1 MVEISNITVSEL
13 KESVIACR
21 NAMRTEMPEYTEE
34 EFDKS
39 LPRAIKLVEAS
50 RNGVVKCHDNFLTG
64 IRVSF
69 DIVYPQYFTPQLQRY
84 HFIDIVSSS
93 SKDHRLSRIMEA
105 NCYNKYVSEEVKA
118 SVQKYLDAYNANPSY
133 ENHMILLSNCPLG
146 LQLFMRCST
155 NYMSLRNLYHQR
167 IHDKLKEDWGAVLDM
182 IRNLPYAEDFI
193 TLGK

>member
-1 MVEISNITVSEL
+1 MVTISNVKVYDL
-13 KESVIACR
+13 VESVCACR
-21 NAMRTEMPEYTEE
+21 NAMRTAPSDYSAED
-34 EFDKS
+34 FNRS
-39 LPRAIKLVEAS
+39 LVRAKKLAS
-50 RNGVVKCHDNFLTG
+50 LGSNSGHPNFLIG

-84 HFIDIVSSS
+84 HFIDIVSSG
-93 SKDHRLSRIMEA
+93 SKDHRLSSLMEA
-105 NCYNKYVSEEVKA
+105 NYYNEYVTEETKA
-118 SVQKYLDAYNANPSY
+118 RVQKYLDAYNANPSY
-133 ENHMILLSNCPLG
+133 ENYMVLLSNCPLG

-167 IHDKLKEDWGAVLDM
+167 IHDKLKEDWGAVLSM

>member
-1 MVEISNITVSEL
+1 MRVEPSDYSAEDF
-13 KESVIACR
+13 E
-21 NAMRTEMPEYTEE
+21 
-34 EFDKS
+34 KS
-39 LPRAIKLVEAS
+39 LVRAKKLAS
-50 RNGVVKCHDNFLTG
+50 LGSNSGHPNFLTG

-93 SKDHRLSRIMEA
+93 SKDHRLSKIMMAGSYNEYVTEETKA
-105 NCYNKYVSEEVKA
+105 N
-118 SVQKYLDAYNANPSY
+118 VQKYLDAYNADPSY
-133 ENHMILLSNCPLG
+133 ENHMVLLSNCPLG

-182 IRNLPYAEDFI
+182 VRNLPYAEDFI

>member
-1 MVEISNITVSEL
+1 MVTVSNVKVYDL
-13 KESVIACR
+13 VESVCACR
-21 NAMRTEMPEYTEE
+21 NAMRVEPSDYSSED
-34 EFDKS
+34 FKKS
-39 LPRAIKLVEAS
+39 LARAKKLAS
-50 RNGVVKCHDNFLTG
+50 LGSNSGHPNFLTG

-93 SKDHRLSRIMEA
+93 SKDHRLSKIMMAGSYNEYVTEETKA
-105 NCYNKYVSEEVKA
+105 N
-118 SVQKYLDAYNANPSY
+118 VQKYLDAYNADPSY
-133 ENHMILLSNCPLG
+133 ENHMVLLSNCPLG

-155 NYMSLRNLYHQR
+155 NYISLRNLYHQR

-193 TLGK
+193 TFGK

>member
-1 MVEISNITVSEL
+1 MVTISNIRVYDL
-13 KESVIACR
+13 RESVCSCR
-21 NAMRTEMPEYTEE
+21 NAMRVKPSDYSCDDFE
-34 EFDKS
+34 KS
-39 LPRAIKLVEAS
+39 LERAKKLAS
-50 RNGVVKCHDNFLTG
+50 LASNSGHPNFLVG

-93 SKDHRLSRIMEA
+93 SKDHRLSKIMEA
-105 NCYNKYVSEEVKA
+105 DGYNEYVTAETKA
-118 SVQKYLDAYNANPSY
+118 NVQKYLDAYNANPSY
-133 ENHMILLSNCPLG
+133 ENYMVLLSNCPLG

-167 IHDKLKEDWGAVLDM
+167 IHDKLKEDWGAVLNM
-182 IRNLPYAEDFI
+182 IRELPFAEDFI

>member
-1 MVEISNITVSEL
+1 MVEINNIKVYDL
-13 KESVIACR
+13 KESVCACR
-21 NAMRTEMPEYTEE
+21 NAMRVGPSDYSAED
-34 EFDKS
+34 FRKS
-39 LPRAIKLVEAS
+39 LGRAKQLANLS
-50 RNGVVKCHDNFLTG
+50 SNSGHPNFLIG

-105 NCYNKYVSEEVKA
+105 RWYNKYVTEKTKA
-118 SVQKYLDAYNANPSY
+118 NMQEYLDAYNANPSY
-133 ENHMILLSNCPLG
+133 KNYMVLLSNCPLG

-167 IHDKLKEDWGAVLDM
+167 IHDKLKEDWGAVLNM
-182 IRNLPYAEDFI
+182 IRSLPYAEDFI

>member
-1 MVEISNITVSEL
+1 MVTISNVKVYDLI
-13 KESVIACR
+13 ESVCACR
-21 NAMRTEMPEYTEE
+21 NAMRTVPSDYSAED
-34 EFDKS
+34 FKRS
-39 LPRAIKLVEAS
+39 LVRAKNLAS
-50 RNGVVKCHDNFLTG
+50 LGSNSGHPNFLTG

-69 DIVYPQYFTPQLQRY
+69 DVLYPQYFTPQLQRY

-93 SKDHRLSRIMEA
+93 SKDHRLSKIMMA
-105 NCYNKYVSEEVKA
+105 NGYNEYVTEETKA
-118 SVQKYLDAYNANPSY
+118 NVQKYLDAYNANPSY
-133 ENHMILLSNCPLG
+133 ENYMVLLSNCPLG

-167 IHDKLKEDWGAVLDM
+167 IHDKLKEDWGAVLSM

>member
-1 MVEISNITVSEL
+1 MVTISNVKVYDL
-13 KESVIACR
+13 VESVCACR
-21 NAMRTEMPEYTEE
+21 NAMRTVPSDYSAED
-34 EFDKS
+34 FNRS
-39 LPRAIKLVEAS
+39 LVRAKNLAS
-50 RNGVVKCHDNFLTG
+50 LGSNSGHPNFLTG

-93 SKDHRLSRIMEA
+93 SKDHRLSSLMEA
-105 NCYNKYVSEEVKA
+105 NYYNEYVTEEIKTR
-118 SVQKYLDAYNANPSY
+118 VQKYLDAYNANPSY
-133 ENHMILLSNCPLG
+133 ENYMVLLSNCPLG

-167 IHDKLKEDWGAVLDM
+167 IHDKLKEDWGAVLSM
-182 IRNLPYAEDFI
+182 IHNLPYAEDFI

>member
-1 MVEISNITVSEL
+1 MVEINNIKVYDL
-13 KESVIACR
+13 QESVCACR
-21 NAMRTEMPEYTEE
+21 NAMRVEPSDYSTED
-34 EFDKS
+34 FRKS
-39 LPRAIKLVEAS
+39 LERAKNLAS
-50 RNGVVKCHDNFLTG
+50 LSSNSGHPNFLIG

-84 HFIDIVSSS
+84 HFVDIVSSG

-105 NCYNKYVSEEVKA
+105 RWYNKYVTAKTKA
-118 SVQKYLDAYNANPSY
+118 DMQEYLDAYNANPSY
-133 ENHMILLSNCPLG
+133 ENYMVLLSNCPLG

-167 IHDKLKEDWGAVLDM
+167 IHDKLKEDWGAVLNM
-182 IRNLPYAEDFI
+182 IRSLPYAEDFI

>member
-1 MVEISNITVSEL
+1 MVEINNIKVYDL
-13 KESVIACR
+13 KESVCACR
-21 NAMRTEMPEYTEE
+21 NAMRVGPSDYSEE
-34 EFDKS
+34 DFRKS
-39 LPRAIKLVEAS
+39 LVRAKQLAS
-50 RNGVVKCHDNFLTG
+50 LSSNSGHPNFLIG

-105 NCYNKYVSEEVKA
+105 RWYNKYVTEKTKA
-118 SVQKYLDAYNANPSY
+118 NMQEYLDAYNANPSY
-133 ENHMILLSNCPLG
+133 KNYMVLLSNCPLG

-167 IHDKLKEDWGAVLDM
+167 IHDKLKEDWGAVLNM
-182 IRNLPYAEDFI
+182 IRSLPYAEDFI

>member
-1 MVEISNITVSEL
+1 MVTISNVKVYDL
-13 KESVIACR
+13 VESVCACR
-21 NAMRTEMPEYTEE
+21 NPMRTVPSDYSEE
-34 EFDKS
+34 DFNRS
-39 LPRAIKLVEAS
+39 LVRAKNLAS
-50 RNGVVKCHDNFLTG
+50 LGSNSGHPNFLTG

-93 SKDHRLSRIMEA
+93 SKDHRLSSLMEA
-105 NCYNKYVSEEVKA
+105 NYYNEYVTEETKA
-118 SVQKYLDAYNANPSY
+118 RVQKYLDAYNANPSY
-133 ENHMILLSNCPLG
+133 ENYMVLLSNCPLG

-167 IHDKLKEDWGAVLDM
+167 IHDKLKEDWGVVLGM

>member
-1 MVEISNITVSEL
+1 MVTISNVKVYDL
-13 KESVIACR
+13 VESVCACR
-21 NAMRTEMPEYTEE
+21 NAMRTVPSDYSAED
-34 EFDKS
+34 FNKS
-39 LPRAIKLVEAS
+39 LVRAKNLAS
-50 RNGVVKCHDNFLTG
+50 LGSNSGHPNFLIG

-93 SKDHRLSRIMEA
+93 SKDHRLSKIMMAGSYNEYVTEETKA
-105 NCYNKYVSEEVKA
+105 N
-118 SVQKYLDAYNANPSY
+118 VQKYLDAYNADPSY
-133 ENHMILLSNCPLG
+133 ENHMVLLSNCPLG

-167 IHDKLKEDWGAVLDM
+167 IHDKLKEDWGAVLNM

>member
-1 MVEISNITVSEL
+1 MVTISNVKVYDL
-13 KESVIACR
+13 VESVCACR
-21 NAMRTEMPEYTEE
+21 NPMRVKPSGYSAEDFE
-34 EFDKS
+34 KS
-39 LPRAIKLVEAS
+39 LIRAKKLAGLGS
-50 RNGVVKCHDNFLTG
+50 SSGHPNFLTG

-93 SKDHRLSRIMEA
+93 SKDYRLSNIMMA
-105 NCYNKYVSEEVKA
+105 NSYNEYVTEETKV
-118 SVQKYLDAYNANPSY
+118 SVQKYLDAYNADPSY
-133 ENHMILLSNCPLG
+133 ENYMVLLSNCPLG

-167 IHDKLKEDWGAVLDM
+167 IHDKLKEDWGAVLDVV
-182 IRNLPYAEDFI
+182 RTLPYAEDFI

>member
-1 MVEISNITVSEL
+1 MVTISNVRVYDL
-13 KESVIACR
+13 VESVCACR
-21 NAMRTEMPEYTEE
+21 NAMRVEPSDYSAKDFGE
-34 EFDKS
+34 S
-39 LPRAIKLVEAS
+39 LVRARKLAS
-50 RNGVVKCHDNFLTG
+50 LESNSGHPNFLTG

-93 SKDHRLSRIMEA
+93 SKDHRLSKIMMAGSYNEYVTEETKA
-105 NCYNKYVSEEVKA
+105 N
-118 SVQKYLDAYNANPSY
+118 VQKYLDAYNADPSY
-133 ENHMILLSNCPLG
+133 ENHMVLLSNCPLG

-193 TLGK
+193 TFGK

>member
-1 MVEISNITVSEL
+1 MLTMSSVKVYDL
-13 KESVIACR
+13 VESVCACR
-21 NAMRTEMPEYTEE
+21 NAMRTVPSDYSTED
-34 EFDKS
+34 FNRS
-39 LPRAIKLVEAS
+39 LARAKKLAS
-50 RNGVVKCHDNFLTG
+50 LGSNSGHPNFLIG

-69 DIVYPQYFTPQLQRY
+69 DILYPQYFTPQLQRY
-84 HFIDIVSSS
+84 HFIDIVSSI
-93 SKDHRLSRIMEA
+93 SKDHRLSKIMMAGSYNEYVTEETKA
-105 NCYNKYVSEEVKA
+105 N
-118 SVQKYLDAYNANPSY
+118 VQKYLDAYNADPSY
-133 ENHMILLSNCPLG
+133 ENHMVLLSNCPLG

>member
-1 MVEISNITVSEL
+1 MVEINNIKVYDL
-13 KESVIACR
+13 QESVCACR
-21 NAMRTEMPEYTEE
+21 NAMRVEPSDYSTED
-34 EFDKS
+34 FRKS
-39 LPRAIKLVEAS
+39 LERAKNLAS
-50 RNGVVKCHDNFLTG
+50 LSSNSGHPNFLIG

-84 HFIDIVSSS
+84 HFIDIVSSG

-105 NCYNKYVSEEVKA
+105 RWYNKYVTAKTKA
-118 SVQKYLDAYNANPSY
+118 DMQEYLDAYNANPSY
-133 ENHMILLSNCPLG
+133 ENYMVLLSNCPLG

-167 IHDKLKEDWGAVLDM
+167 IHDKLKEDWGAVLNM
-182 IRNLPYAEDFI
+182 IRSLPYAEDFI

>member
-1 MVEISNITVSEL
+1 MVTVSNVKVYDL
-13 KESVIACR
+13 IESVCACR
-21 NAMRTEMPEYTEE
+21 NAMRIEPSDYSAEDFE
-34 EFDKS
+34 KS
-39 LPRAIKLVEAS
+39 LARAKKLAGLGS
-50 RNGVVKCHDNFLTG
+50 NSGHPNFLTG

-93 SKDHRLSRIMEA
+93 SKDHRLSKIMMA
-105 NCYNKYVSEEVKA
+105 NGYNEYVTEETKA
-118 SVQKYLDAYNANPSY
+118 NVQKYLDAYNADPSY

-167 IHDKLKEDWGAVLDM
+167 IYDKLKEDWDAVLDM

>member
-1 MVEISNITVSEL
+1 MVTISNVRVYDL
-13 KESVIACR
+13 KESVCACR
-21 NAMRTEMPEYTEE
+21 NAMRTEPSNYSTE
-34 EFDKS
+34 DYIKS
-39 LPRAIKLVEAS
+39 LERAKKLAS
-50 RNGVVKCHDNFLTG
+50 LGSNSGHPNFLTG

-93 SKDHRLSRIMEA
+93 SKDHRLSRIMMADGYNEYVTEETKA
-105 NCYNKYVSEEVKA
+105 N
-118 SVQKYLDAYNANPSY
+118 VQKYLDAYNVDPSY
-133 ENHMILLSNCPLG
+133 ETYMVLLSNCPLG

-167 IHDKLKEDWGAVLDM
+167 IHDKLKEDWGAVLYM

>member
-1 MVEISNITVSEL
+1 MVEINNIKVYDL
-13 KESVIACR
+13 KESVCACR
-21 NAMRTEMPEYTEE
+21 NAMRVEPSDYSEE
-34 EFDKS
+34 DFRKS
-39 LPRAIKLVEAS
+39 LGRAKQLAGLS
-50 RNGVVKCHDNFLTG
+50 SNSGHPNFLVG

-105 NCYNKYVSEEVKA
+105 RWYNKYVTEKTKA
-118 SVQKYLDAYNANPSY
+118 NMQEYLDAYNANPSY
-133 ENHMILLSNCPLG
+133 KNYMVLLSNCPLG

-167 IHDKLKEDWGAVLDM
+167 IHDKLKEDWGAVLNM
-182 IRNLPYAEDFI
+182 IRSLPYAEDFI

>member
-1 MVEISNITVSEL
+1 MVTISNVKVYDL
-13 KESVIACR
+13 KESVCACR
-21 NAMRTEMPEYTEE
+21 NAMRTKPSDYSIEDYME
-34 EFDKS
+34 S
-39 LPRAIKLVEAS
+39 LVRAKKLAS
-50 RNGVVKCHDNFLTG
+50 LGSNSGHPNFLTG

-93 SKDHRLSRIMEA
+93 SKDHRLSKIMMA
-105 NCYNKYVSEEVKA
+105 DSYNKYVTKETKA
-118 SVQKYLDAYNANPSY
+118 NVQKYLDAYNADSSY
-133 ENHMILLSNCPLG
+133 ENYMVLLSNCPLG

>member
-1 MVEISNITVSEL
+1 MVEISNVKVYDL
-13 KESVIACR
+13 QESVCACR
-21 NAMRTEMPEYTEE
+21 NAMRVEPSDYSAEDFE
-34 EFDKS
+34 KS
-39 LPRAIKLVEAS
+39 LERAKKLAS
-50 RNGVVKCHDNFLTG
+50 LNSNSGHPNFLTG

-182 IRNLPYAEDFI
+182 IRSLPYAEDFI
-193 TLGK
+193 TLSK

>member
-1 MVEISNITVSEL
+1 MVTISNVKVYDL
-13 KESVIACR
+13 VESVCACR
-21 NAMRTEMPEYTEE
+21 NAMRTVPSDYSAEDFER
-34 EFDKS
+34 S
-39 LPRAIKLVEAS
+39 LVRAKNLAS
-50 RNGVVKCHDNFLTG
+50 LGSNSGHPNFLTG

-93 SKDHRLSRIMEA
+93 SKDHRLSKIMMA
-105 NCYNKYVSEEVKA
+105 NGYNEYVTEETKA
-118 SVQKYLDAYNANPSY
+118 CVQKYLDAYNAGPSY
-133 ENHMILLSNCPLG
+133 ENYMVLLSNCPLG

-167 IHDKLKEDWGAVLDM
+167 IHDKLKEDWGAVLSM

>member
-1 MVEISNITVSEL
+1 MVTISNVKVYDL
-13 KESVIACR
+13 VESVCACR
-21 NAMRTEMPEYTEE
+21 NAMRTAPSDYSAED
-34 EFDKS
+34 FNRS
-39 LPRAIKLVEAS
+39 LVRAKKLAS
-50 RNGVVKCHDNFLTG
+50 LGSNSGHPNFLIG

-84 HFIDIVSSS
+84 HFIDIVSSG
-93 SKDHRLSRIMEA
+93 SKDHRLSSLMEA
-105 NCYNKYVSEEVKA
+105 NYYNEYVTEETKA
-118 SVQKYLDAYNANPSY
+118 RVQKYLDAYNANPSY
-133 ENHMILLSNCPLG
+133 ENYMVLLSNCPLG

-167 IHDKLKEDWGAVLDM
+167 IHDKLKEDWGAVLRM

>member
-1 MVEISNITVSEL
+1 MVTISNVKVYDL
-13 KESVIACR
+13 VESVCACR
-21 NAMRTEMPEYTEE
+21 NAMRTVPSDYSPEDFE
-34 EFDKS
+34 KS
-39 LPRAIKLVEAS
+39 LVRAKKLAS
-50 RNGVVKCHDNFLTG
+50 LGSNSGHPNFLTG

-93 SKDHRLSRIMEA
+93 SKDHRLSKIMMA
-105 NCYNKYVSEEVKA
+105 NGYNEYVTEETKDR
-118 SVQKYLDAYNANPSY
+118 VQKYLDAYNANPSY
-133 ENHMILLSNCPLG
+133 ENYMVLLSNCPLG

-167 IHDKLKEDWGAVLDM
+167 IHDKLKEDWGAVLSM

>member
-1 MVEISNITVSEL
+1 MVTISNVKVYDL
-13 KESVIACR
+13 VESVCACR
-21 NAMRTEMPEYTEE
+21 NAMRTIPSDYSEE
-34 EFDKS
+34 DFKRS
-39 LPRAIKLVEAS
+39 LVRAKNLAS
-50 RNGVVKCHDNFLTG
+50 LGSNSGHPNFLTG

-93 SKDHRLSRIMEA
+93 SKDHRLSKIMMA
-105 NCYNKYVSEEVKA
+105 NGYNEYVTEETKA
-118 SVQKYLDAYNANPSY
+118 NVQKYLDAYNADPSY
-133 ENHMILLSNCPLG
+133 ENYMVLLSNCPLG

-167 IHDKLKEDWGAVLDM
+167 IHDKLKEDWGAVLSM

>member
-1 MVEISNITVSEL
+1 MVTISNVKVYDL
-13 KESVIACR
+13 VESVCACR
-21 NAMRTEMPEYTEE
+21 NAMRTVPSDYSAEDFT
-34 EFDKS
+34 KS
-39 LPRAIKLVEAS
+39 LVRAKNLAS
-50 RNGVVKCHDNFLTG
+50 LGSNSGHPNFLTG

-93 SKDHRLSRIMEA
+93 SKDHRLSSLMEA
-105 NCYNKYVSEEVKA
+105 NYYNEYVTEETKA
-118 SVQKYLDAYNANPSY
+118 RVQKYLDAYNANPSY
-133 ENHMILLSNCPLG
+133 ENYMVLLSNCPLG

-167 IHDKLKEDWGAVLDM
+167 IHDKLKEDWGAVLSM

>member
-1 MVEISNITVSEL
+1 MVEINNIKVYDL
-13 KESVIACR
+13 KESVCACR
-21 NAMRTEMPEYTEE
+21 NAMRVGPSDYSEE
-34 EFDKS
+34 DFRKS
-39 LPRAIKLVEAS
+39 LGRAKQLAGLS
-50 RNGVVKCHDNFLTG
+50 SNSGHPNFLIG

-105 NCYNKYVSEEVKA
+105 RWYNKYVTEKTKA
-118 SVQKYLDAYNANPSY
+118 NMQEYLDAYNANPSY
-133 ENHMILLSNCPLG
+133 KNYMVLLSNCPLG

-167 IHDKLKEDWGAVLDM
+167 IHDKLKEDWGAVLNM
-182 IRNLPYAEDFI
+182 IRSLPYAEDFI